1 MLDFYII
8 IKKVFFSYII
18 LKLSQFYKDQ
28 YNLSFSSFNNIP
40 KISIFLP
47 IYNKGKYLKKGIES
61 LQAQT
66 LKDIEIVAINDG
78 STDNSL
84 KILKKLSKSDKRI
97 KIINNDRNHGP
108 FYSRA
113 MGIINSTGE
122 YMMNLD
128 ADDKLINYNS
138 LKLIYNKIT
147 PINDG
152 YLRYL
157 INRIPVKSNETY
169 YFDFLNKNQ
178 LNFEDFLISN
188 KLVPR
193 EIYLKAYSFLEERI
207 FGNKWII
214 HDDNIWNLLIR
225 KFSNKSIIFDKYI
238 YYYKRNEESLNTIRG
253 SLTDLKSLVY
263 RLDMFLKINEKLAN
277 KNFKDYLNQIIDYYN
292 FRDFELP
299 ENEIKNNLHKIYFK
313 YGKLNDLDYYYKK
326 GINFNLEKLFDGK
339 IIIFYDSSENQII
352 TYLIQII
359 LFLLYKKLPK
369 KRVLFVDLKKISE
382 VMNYI
387 YYNDILIGINNVF
400 LSNELD
406 KVINRHPNNRLIIFS
421 KILDK
426 TFSEK
431 FNIKKKRF
439 FFNFLNKVPFD
450 NLKNNFSE
458 PIFHFISSSLISL
471 EITLKYVRKQS
482 INKLLFLFIDKR
494 EIENVRQ
501 NFKALKS
508 KYSAIFK
515 YIHYPINIINLIKI
529 IKKYKYIITDSQS
542 IAKLSA
548 SLFISCIVFEK
559 NATDSEIPKLIYQMK
574 YISPFRNINNMI
586 NNIEIIENKFR
597 L

>member
-1 MLDFYII
+1 MYLFFYAIIIMLDFYII

-28 YNLSFSSFNNIP
+28 YTLSFSSFNNIP

-178 LNFEDFLISN
+178 LNLEDFLISN

-207 FGNKWII
+207 FGNKWIV

-277 KNFKDYLNQIIDYYN
+277 KNFKDYLNQIIDFYN
-292 FRDFELP
+292 FRGFGLP

-313 YGKLNDLDYYYKK
+313 YGKLNDLDYH
-326 GINFNLEKLFDGK
+326 LMEK
-339 IIIFYDSSENQII
+339 S
-352 TYLIQII
+352 
-359 LFLLYKKLPK
+359 
-369 KRVLFVDLKKISE
+369 
-382 VMNYI
+382 
-387 YYNDILIGINNVF
+387 
-400 LSNELD
+400 
-406 KVINRHPNNRLIIFS
+406 
-421 KILDK
+421 
-426 TFSEK
+426 
-431 FNIKKKRF
+431 
-439 FFNFLNKVPFD
+439 
-450 NLKNNFSE
+450 
-458 PIFHFISSSLISL
+458 
-471 EITLKYVRKQS
+471 
-482 INKLLFLFIDKR
+482 
-494 EIENVRQ
+494 
-501 NFKALKS
+501 
-508 KYSAIFK
+508 
-515 YIHYPINIINLIKI
+515 
-529 IKKYKYIITDSQS
+529 
-542 IAKLSA
+542 
-548 SLFISCIVFEK
+548 
-559 NATDSEIPKLIYQMK
+559 
-574 YISPFRNINNMI
+574 
-586 NNIEIIENKFR
+586 
-597 L
+597 